1 MLDRAPPHRRPLRDV
16 MHVAGPS
23 LATISPASWIGPAPP
38 VRWLAESR
46 IPPSDIT
53 ILAGNGG
60 SGKTELAVQLL
71 IAVAAGLGD
80 WIGCS
85 VEDGPALFL
94 SCEEPEH
101 NIRARVERIC
111 KHHCVDPRTIKRL
124 HLFFPDLDGT
134 ALATADRAGKIAP
147 SSLFHRL
154 GEWIARHHPR
164 LVVIDSV
171 AAIFDGDAIARR
183 QVRAFLAM
191 LRRLALANDVAFVLL
206 DHPSVRGMADGT
218 GTANSVDWRNSVRSM
233 LHVSDPLRS
242 DRDMRTLVTTKANYG
257 RTGEKVTLRWN
268 GLTFVVSTTSDTAP
282 RADVDEIFLRL
293 LDKRIAQ
300 GRHVHAKN
308 AKGSAPSEFELD
320 PEAAGV
326 KAEGF
331 RNAMERLLSAGKIV
345 VVEAGPASRRRQYL
359 ARAAE

>member
-1 MLDRAPPHRRPLRDV
+1 M
-16 MHVAGPS
+16 S
-23 LATISPASWIGPAPP
+23 
-38 VRWLAESR
+38 
-46 IPPSDIT
+46 
-53 ILAGNGG
+53 GNGG

-80 WIGCS
+80 WLGCS

-101 NIRARVERIC
+101 NIRGRVERIC
-111 KHHCVDPRTIKRL
+111 KHRCVDPRTIKKL
-124 HLFFPDLDGT
+124 HLVFPDVDAT
-134 ALATADRAGKIAP
+134 ALATADRAGKIAASP
-147 SSLFHRL
+147 LFHRL
-154 GEWIARHHPR
+154 DEWIARHHPR

-191 LRRLALANDVAFVLL
+191 LRRLALANDTAIVLL
-206 DHPSVRGMADGT
+206 DHPSVRGMADGS

-233 LHVSDPLRS
+233 LHLSDPERS
-242 DRDMRTLVTTKANYG
+242 NRDIRTLVTTKSNYA
-257 RTGEKVTLRWN
+257 RTGETVTLRWN
-268 GLTFVVSTTSDTAP
+268 GLTFDVSTAGDAAP
-282 RADVDEIFLRL
+282 HRADVDELFLRL
-293 LDKRIAQ
+293 LDKRMAQ
-300 GRHVHAKN
+300 GRHVHCKN
-308 AKGSAPSEFELD
+308 ARGSAPTEFELD
-320 PEAAGV
+320 PEAGGV

-331 RNAMERLLSAGKIV
+331 RGAMERLLSAGKIE